1 MNKII
6 NCLLLF
12 IFLLVTFKQSDN
24 PIKTKLYLFLITTIF
39 QIILISISDIK
50 KKNKVNYKSIVN
62 RSLLVGLTSILGYSL
77 YHDLF
82 NINDN
87 ITNIIISYTTSKILH
102 SIILSTM
109 IMLPV
114 INYKFLFEDEI
125 KYD

>member
-12 IFLLVTFKQSDN
+12 IFIIITFKQSEN

-39 QIILISISDIK
+39 QVIIIAISNIT
-50 KKNKVNYKSIVN
+50 KKNKIDYKSIKN
-62 RSLLVGLTSILGYSL
+62 KSLLVGLTSIVGYSL

-82 NINDN
+82 NIDDK
-87 ITNIIISYTTSKILH
+87 TT
-102 SIILSTM
+102 SIILSYTTNKITHSIIMSSM

-114 INYKFLFEDEI
+114 INYKILFEDD
-125 KYD
+125 Y